1 MYCIVRFA
9 FVEASTFVRTKT
21 GDFCCGGDVC
31 RRRSFFCR
39 APWLSVLYL
48 CAFCV
53 LAFLCVRS
61 AVLALSIAF
70 LYPFRRLIVV
80 LKSRHLPLEVRF
92 AAVTSAWFFC
102 KRRFGR
108 RGGCGN
114 VSICL
119 RPFALSAACRHK
131 VIFPPFPVLRQFLSA
146 FIICA
151 FSALIPQALHTIEG
165 L

>member
-1 MYCIVRFA
+1 MYRPFRFCGGLQPSSGQIRAIFVAMGMFAAGVLFPAVRLGCQFFTYVRFVFLLFYA
-9 FVEASTFVRTKT
+9 CVV
-21 GDFCCGGDVC
+21 
-31 RRRSFFCR
+31 
-39 APWLSVLYL
+39 LSP
-48 CAFCV
+48 
-53 LAFLCVRS
+53 
-61 AVLALSIAF
+61 LSIAF

-92 AAVTSAWFFC
+92 AAITSAWFFC

-108 RGGCGN
+108 RGGCGS

-151 FSALIPQALHTIEG
+151 FSALIPQALHTIER